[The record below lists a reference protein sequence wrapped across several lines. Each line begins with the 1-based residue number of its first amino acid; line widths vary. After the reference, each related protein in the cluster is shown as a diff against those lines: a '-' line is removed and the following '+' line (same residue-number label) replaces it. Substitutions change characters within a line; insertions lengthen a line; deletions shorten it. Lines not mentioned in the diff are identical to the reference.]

1 MNNPVTSIRLWSKFA
16 ATGACLLLASCISL
30 IGDTR
35 SLPLAEGQQVTRV
48 SIVAYVRGKPP
59 VKKTITQAKDVA
71 FVVHHL
77 KDLPFRTYSHS
88 NPEINLTLHV
98 SDGGAIERRVGA
110 DGIGPGVPASGYQ
123 LHWFPKDDSLY
134 RFLVAKAYP
143 GSAR

>member
-1 MNNPVTSIRLWSKFA
+1 MNKPLTSICLWNKSV
-16 ATGACLLLASCISL
+16 ATGACLLLASCMSPF
-30 IGDTR
+30 GETR
-35 SLPLAEGQQVTRV
+35 SLPLSDGQQVTRV

-71 FVVHHL
+71 FVVNHL

-98 SDGGAIERRVGA
+98 SDGGAIERRVGI
-110 DGIGPGVPASGYQ
+110 DGIGPGVPVSGYQ